1 MKIPSKIIQKVE
13 KATLGLQ
20 HGIVS
25 LSLHIRDGK
34 PRYKFVHEEWIM
46 DGEEPSTHDDFKPKV
61 KLGRKT

>member
-1 MKIPSKIIQKVE
+1 MKIPSNIIQKVE

-34 PRYKFVHEEWIM
+34 PRYKFVHEEWIIE
-46 DGEEPSTHDDFKPKV
+46 GEDPSAHDDFKPKR
-61 KLGRKT
+61 KLDSKT